1 MQCYQEVYTI
11 WNFFLLIDFVKTI
24 IAIVA
29 ACLTTKNMTDE
40 SYHVASCINQI
51 LHVTKT

>member
-11 WNFFLLIDFVKTI
+11 WKIFLLIDLIKTT

-29 ACLTTKNMTDE
+29 ACQTTKNMTDE
-40 SYHVASCINQI
+40 SYHVNSCISQI

>member
-11 WNFFLLIDFVKTI
+11 WNFFLLIDLVIT

-29 ACLTTKNMTDE
+29 ACLTTKNTTDE
-40 SYHVASCINQI
+40 SYHVASCISQI